1 MAKKSERKYMSE
13 EKVSVKVKVRTANL
27 LKDNEVQRLI
37 DEQCKLLTSKQLAH
51 VIGLKSDAALRK
63 QRSNGRS
70 LFLYCRL
77 GRRIFYPMDMIMKTL
92 NENKVVNELR

>member
-1 MAKKSERKYMSE
+1 MAKKSVRGVDQ
-13 EKVSVKVKVRTANL
+13 KVMAVKTKIRRSNL
-27 LKDNEVQRLI
+27 IEDNDVQQLI
-37 DEQCKLLTSKQLAH
+37 EQDCKLLTSKQLAE
-51 VIGLKSDAALRK
+51 ILRLKSAAALRK

-70 LFLYCRL
+70 LFVYCRL

>member
-1 MAKKSERKYMSE
+1 MA
-13 EKVSVKVKVRTANL
+13 EKVSVKVKVRRANL
-27 LKDNEVQRLI
+27 LEDTEVQRLI
-37 DEQCKLLTSKQLAH
+37 DEECKLLTSKQLAV

-92 NENKVVNELR
+92 NENKVINVLR

>member
-1 MAKKSERKYMSE
+1 MAE

-63 QRSNGRS
+63 HYARYQNQTIRSGS
-70 LFLYCRL
+70 
-77 GRRIFYPMDMIMKTL
+77 D
-92 NENKVVNELR
+92 